1 LSSLVIARE
10 RVAKNKVQSSKEN
23 DVKIAL
29 VVVGILLAALGGVM
43 FYRALFLEPSAA
55 VVITN
60 TEVREVPNTMKVIG
74 GAAMFV
80 GGATLA
86 FLAARRRR

>member
-1 LSSLVIARE
+1 MDHLPA
-10 RVAKNKVQSSKEN
+10 
-23 DVKIAL
+23 DVTSHEDDGEECGRSMTP
-29 VVVGILLAALGGVM
+29 VVVGIVLAAFGGVM
-43 FYRALFLEPSAA
+43 FYRALYLEPSAA
-55 VVITN
+55 LVITN

-86 FLAARRRR
+86 FLAARRKR

>member
-1 LSSLVIARE
+1 M
-10 RVAKNKVQSSKEN
+10 SSKKSSKTK
-23 DVKIAL
+23 DQRPKIKIESQTLKIIL

-43 FYRALFLEPSAA
+43 FYRALYLEPSAA
-55 VVITN
+55 LVITN

-86 FLAARRRR
+86 FLAARRKR

>member
-1 LSSLVIARE
+1 M
-10 RVAKNKVQSSKEN
+10 SSKKTSKTK
-23 DVKIAL
+23 DQRSKIKIESQTLKIIL

-60 TEVREVPNTMKVIG
+60 TEVREVPNTMKVMG

-86 FLAARRRR
+86 FLAARRKR

>member
-1 LSSLVIARE
+1 L
-10 RVAKNKVQSSKEN
+10 
-23 DVKIAL
+23 KIIL
-29 VVVGILLAALGGVM
+29 VVVGIVLAAFGGVM

-55 VVITN
+55 LVITN

-86 FLAARRRR
+86 FLAARRKR